1 MGDSNK
7 NTKKA
12 AAPPKVLNAFDAY
25 FAATKKKTEE
35 IATSTPNS
43 KKTVKKAPLRD
54 ESITKICAN
63 CGKEYHPTRNGYA
76 NVSKYC
82 SQKCTMAKVSGKF
95 TLN

>member
-1 MGDSNK
+1 MAASK
-7 NTKKA
+7 KSTKKIEA
-12 AAPPKVLNAFDAY
+12 TPKALNAFDAY
-25 FAATKKKTEE
+25 FALKNKTDELATVTKNKKKM
-35 IATSTPNS
+35 
-43 KKTVKKAPLRD
+43 PLRD
-54 ESITKICAN
+54 ESITRICAN